1 MEKMNQKE
9 LIAQIKEVIEKD
21 KKILFAFLYGSYA
34 LNTNHPK
41 SDIDIAV
48 YIKPSDM
55 DTYIQKQK
63 ELTDAL
69 VAKLHTDRVDLRI
82 LNTLPF
88 LLKYRVVKEGISI
101 KIKDESEKVDFETK
115 VMNRYFELKPY
126 LEEYNRMTLERLK
139 QGL

>member
-1 MEKMNQKE
+1 MYKE
-9 LIAQIKEVIEKD
+9 DLIVLIKEVVEKD

-34 LNTNHPK
+34 LSTNHPK

-69 VAKLHTDRVDLRI
+69 VTKLQTDRVDLRI

-88 LLKYRVVKEGISI
+88 LLKYRVIKEGIPVS
-101 KIKDESEKVDFETK
+101 IKDESEKVDFETK
-115 VMNRYFELKPY
+115 LMNRYFELKPY
-126 LEEYNRMTLERLK
+126 LDENNRMTLERLK